1 MLEILFLIWFCKKLA
16 GMARAK
22 NRSGSWGALGALGW
36 VGGEVG
42 GLVLGFRAGG
52 ADFGAAYAYALIGAV
67 LGAVVAYAI
76 VATRTKL
83 PDNPDFP
90 TARVV

>member
-42 GLVLGFRAGG
+42 GLVIGFNATHS
-52 ADFGAAYAYALIGAV
+52 DFGAAYVYALFGAV
-67 LGAVVAYAI
+67 AGAIVAYAI
-76 VATRTKL
+76 VATRPKL

>member
-1 MLEILFLIWFCKKLA
+1 VLEILFLIWFCKKLA
-16 GMARAK
+16 GIARAK

-36 VGGEVG
+36 VGGEIG
-42 GLVLGFRAGG
+42 GLALGFSGHN
-52 ADFGAAYAYALIGAV
+52 ADFGTAYLYAL
-67 LGAVVAYAI
+67 LGAVTGAVAAYAI
-76 VATRTKL
+76 VATRAKL